1 MPISSITSVAMARS
15 TPRRFMTS
23 PVGNSRAGRKG
34 CAQGLGIRQL
44 GDLFRMDKAR
54 DLDSLHPGRQGALD
68 EGQLLRGR
76 DGLSLV
82 L

>member
-1 MPISSITSVAMARS
+1 
-15 TPRRFMTS
+15 MTS
-23 PVGNSRAGRKG
+23 PVKETPGRGVRAVHRASASANWGTFSDG
-34 CAQGLGIRQL
+34 QS
-44 GDLFRMDKAR
+44 R

-82 L
+82 LQPIPGLTSMSAVMVGA